1 MDTKKSSCVI
11 VWTLNTQPSVVN
23 QTMAECRGVDF
34 PSLASQFSQTRRSLR
49 ESQAPLARKHAL
61 FSTEGACARPPG
73 SLVRVTFQIGPRGR
87 TCTCNLSGLSG
98 TPLHWV
104 TRGWCPRTDLHR
116 HCARFKCA
124 VSALDYVG
132 YWRRATKLVPR
143 EGFPPPTFPI

>member
-87 TCTCNLSGLSG
+87 TCTCNLSCLSG
-98 TPLHWV
+98 TPLH
-104 TRGWCPRTDLHR
+104 
-116 HCARFKCA
+116 
-124 VSALDYVG
+124 
-132 YWRRATKLVPR
+132 
-143 EGFPPPTFPI
+143 